1 MTKAKPHT
9 ETITIQKR
17 WSWLTA
23 LSVEVEC
30 DPTLSPRIKLGL
42 ALKVA
47 HEAKQG
53 LTGADLRDAVLR
65 DAVLTGADLMD
76 AVLRGADLTG
86 AVLRDAVLTD
96 AVLRGADLT
105 GADLTGAVLR
115 GADLRGADLTGAVL
129 RGADLRGA
137 DLTGADLTG
146 AVLRGADLRGEKI
159 ERIFAIAGRLDG
171 YTFYGIQLRTGGVK
185 ISAGCRW
192 YTIEQFREHVAKKY
206 PDTDKARETLDII
219 EFIEKRAVGLPAPVV
234 EAVTETVAS

>member
-115 GADLRGADLTGAVL
+115 GADLRGADLTGA
-129 RGADLRGA
+129 
-137 DLTGADLTG
+137 DLTG